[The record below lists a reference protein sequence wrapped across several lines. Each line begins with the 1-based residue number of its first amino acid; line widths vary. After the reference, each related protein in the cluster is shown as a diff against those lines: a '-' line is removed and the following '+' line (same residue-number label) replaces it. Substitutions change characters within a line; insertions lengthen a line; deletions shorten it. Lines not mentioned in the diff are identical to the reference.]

1 MNLAASVKFI
11 LDLRARAI
19 LILVPN
25 FTFAISCSRLF
36 SYLSQLEN
44 KTITKMAARQA

>member
-11 LDLRARAI
+11 LDLSAHAI
-19 LILVPN
+19 LILVLN

-36 SYLSQLEN
+36 SYLSQL
-44 KTITKMAARQA
+44 IIKMAARQA